1 MLTIYSKLKTKL
13 AQFKE
18 DDRGASAVE
27 YALIIAAISL
37 VIAAAA
43 FSLGDEVAAQFTAM
57 TTTLTG
63 G

>member
-1 MLTIYSKLKTKL
+1 MLSVYTKIKNKL
-13 AQFKE
+13 AQFK
-18 DDRGASAVE
+18 DDDKGASAVE

>member
-1 MLTIYSKLKTKL
+1 MLSVYTKLKTKL
-13 AQFKE
+13 AKFAE

-43 FSLGDEVAAQFTAM
+43 FSLGDEVSNQFDLM
-57 TTTLTG
+57 VSTLQG
-63 G
+63 N

>member
-1 MLTIYSKLKTKL
+1 MLTVYTKIKTKL
-13 AQFKE
+13 ANFAE

-43 FSLGDEVAAQFTAM
+43 FSLGDEVAARFTAM
-57 TTTLTG
+57 TGALTRS
-63 G
+63 